1 MSYIPSMEWEV
12 EFTNEFE
19 DWWNS
24 LSEDEQADVNAKVIL
39 LQKLGPSLPRPH
51 ADLIHSSRHAN
62 MKELRIQHSG
72 RPYRVLFAFDPRRCA
87 ILLIGGDK
95 TGNDRWYEE
104 FVPVADGL
112 YDQHLE
118 ALTMAKNFKELQ
130 DKMPR
135 EARLRSEASAAK
147 MISEMGL
154 AELRAAMDMTQESLA
169 NALHVKQASISK
181 MERRSDMYISTL
193 SKIIEAMGGELQ
205 IVAKMPNGNVKIR
218 QFTQVRQDE
227 SETASALS

>member
-12 EFTNEFE
+12 AFTTEFE
-19 DWWNS
+19 GWWNS

-95 TGNDRWYEE
+95 TCNDRWYEE

-112 YDQHLE
+112 YD
-118 ALTMAKNFKELQ
+118 
-130 DKMPR
+130 P
-135 EARLRSEASAAK
+135 
-147 MISEMGL
+147 
-154 AELRAAMDMTQESLA
+154 
-169 NALHVKQASISK
+169 V
-181 MERRSDMYISTL
+181 
-193 SKIIEAMGGELQ
+193 
-205 IVAKMPNGNVKIR
+205 
-218 QFTQVRQDE
+218 
-227 SETASALS
+227 

>member
-72 RPYRVLFAFDPRRCA
+72 RPYRVLFAFDPHRCA
-87 ILLIGGDK
+87 TLLIGG
-95 TGNDRWYEE
+95 
-104 FVPVADGL
+104 
-112 YDQHLE
+112 
-118 ALTMAKNFKELQ
+118 
-130 DKMPR
+130 
-135 EARLRSEASAAK
+135 
-147 MISEMGL
+147 
-154 AELRAAMDMTQESLA
+154 
-169 NALHVKQASISK
+169 
-181 MERRSDMYISTL
+181 ERR
-193 SKIIEAMGGELQ
+193 AMIAGMKNLFRSRTDSMTS
-205 IVAKMPNGNVKIR
+205 ILR
-218 QFTQVRQDE
+218 H
-227 SETASALS
+227 

>member
-1 MSYIPSMEWEV
+1 MEWEV
-12 EFTNEFE
+12 EFTSEFE
-19 DWWNS
+19 DWWTS

-95 TGNDRWYEE
+95 TGNHRWYEE

-112 YDQHLE
+112 YDRHLE
-118 ALTMAKNFKELQ
+118 ALKKE
-130 DKMPR
+130 
-135 EARLRSEASAAK
+135 
-147 MISEMGL
+147 
-154 AELRAAMDMTQESLA
+154 QE
-169 NALHVKQASISK
+169 KK
-181 MERRSDMYISTL
+181 
-193 SKIIEAMGGELQ
+193 
-205 IVAKMPNGNVKIR
+205 
-218 QFTQVRQDE
+218 
-227 SETASALS
+227 

>member
-1 MSYIPSMEWEV
+1 MEWEV
-12 EFTNEFE
+12 EFTSEFE
-19 DWWNS
+19 GWWNS
-24 LSEDEQADVNAKVIL
+24 LSEDEQADVNAKMIL

-118 ALTMAKNFKELQ
+118 ALKKE
-130 DKMPR
+130 
-135 EARLRSEASAAK
+135 
-147 MISEMGL
+147 
-154 AELRAAMDMTQESLA
+154 QE
-169 NALHVKQASISK
+169 KK
-181 MERRSDMYISTL
+181 
-193 SKIIEAMGGELQ
+193 
-205 IVAKMPNGNVKIR
+205 
-218 QFTQVRQDE
+218 
-227 SETASALS
+227 

>member
-1 MSYIPSMEWEV
+1 MSYILSMEWEV
-12 EFTNEFE
+12 EFTTEFE

-62 MKELRIQHSG
+62 MKELRIQHAG
-72 RPYRVLFAFDPRRCA
+72 RPYRVLFAFDPRRSA

-112 YDQHLE
+112 YDRHLT
-118 ALTMAKNFKELQ
+118 ALIKE
-130 DKMPR
+130 
-135 EARLRSEASAAK
+135 
-147 MISEMGL
+147 
-154 AELRAAMDMTQESLA
+154 QEE
-169 NALHVKQASISK
+169 K
-181 MERRSDMYISTL
+181 
-193 SKIIEAMGGELQ
+193 
-205 IVAKMPNGNVKIR
+205 
-218 QFTQVRQDE
+218 
-227 SETASALS
+227 

>member
-1 MSYIPSMEWEV
+1 MEWEV
-12 EFTNEFE
+12 EFTTEFE

-62 MKELRIQHSG
+62 MKELRIQYSG

-104 FVPVADGL
+104 FIPVADGL
-112 YDQHLE
+112 YDRHLE
-118 ALTMAKNFKELQ
+118 ALKKE
-130 DKMPR
+130 
-135 EARLRSEASAAK
+135 
-147 MISEMGL
+147 
-154 AELRAAMDMTQESLA
+154 QE
-169 NALHVKQASISK
+169 KK
-181 MERRSDMYISTL
+181 
-193 SKIIEAMGGELQ
+193 
-205 IVAKMPNGNVKIR
+205 
-218 QFTQVRQDE
+218 
-227 SETASALS
+227 

>member
-12 EFTNEFE
+12 EFTTEFE
-19 DWWNS
+19 AWWNC

-72 RPYRVLFAFDPRRCA
+72 RPYRVLFAFDPRCCA

-95 TGNDRWYEE
+95 TGDDRWYEE

-112 YDQHLE
+112 YDRHLE
-118 ALTMAKNFKELQ
+118 ALKKE
-130 DKMPR
+130 K
-135 EARLRSEASAAK
+135 EK
-147 MISEMGL
+147 
-154 AELRAAMDMTQESLA
+154 
-169 NALHVKQASISK
+169 K
-181 MERRSDMYISTL
+181 
-193 SKIIEAMGGELQ
+193 
-205 IVAKMPNGNVKIR
+205 
-218 QFTQVRQDE
+218 
-227 SETASALS
+227 